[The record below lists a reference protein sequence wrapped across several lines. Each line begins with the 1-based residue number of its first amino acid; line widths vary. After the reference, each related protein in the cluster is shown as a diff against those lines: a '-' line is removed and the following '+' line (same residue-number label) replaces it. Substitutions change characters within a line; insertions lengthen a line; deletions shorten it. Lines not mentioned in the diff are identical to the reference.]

1 VSKRTQIW
9 IYGALALI
17 LVFIAG
23 LGTYFFIARR
33 KRMKDSRD
41 AYEFEVLDGDEDR
54 DDAGLLTGA
63 AAGARKK
70 RAKRGGELYDA
81 FAGESDEDLLSDD
94 EGDEG
99 PYRDQERFNE
109 KYAQDDDASEDEG
122 SGSGASSAGKSQ

>member
-17 LVFIAG
+17 IVFVAG

-33 KRMKDSRD
+33 KRIKDSRD

-54 DDAGLLTGA
+54 DDAGLLAGA
-63 AAGARKK
+63 AGRKK

-81 FAGESDEDLLSDD
+81 FAGESDED
-94 EGDEG
+94 
-99 PYRDQERFNE
+99 PYRDQDRFNE
-109 KYAQDDDASEDEG
+109 KYTQDEASEEEG
-122 SGSGASSAGKSQ
+122 SGSGASSAGKRQ